1 VISSEAVAIPLAL
14 VTTSA
19 LNGGLILE
27 KRALGAMP
35 PLDPRQPVRAVA
47 ALLSSPAWLGGLALM
62 LSGLACQV
70 IVLTLEPIS
79 LVQPVIAAG
88 VAISLV
94 LSRIVLH
101 ERLGRAESACV
112 AVMVVALVVLA
123 LSQAPVSGSGARHPD
138 AVRVLAL
145 VIPSLALGL
154 LLATWPWRAR
164 RGRGRHGRAP
174 GRDATALAIC
184 VGIGAGLLYGVGSIA
199 IKGLSEVLTSDH
211 TAAGLVTAIIASPY
225 LYLLGACSGSAMLL
239 YQAALQACR
248 AAILIPVSNVAGSA
262 YFLVAGTWLFHEP
275 LPASPVRLALRLFG
289 IAAGGLVLVIMSL
302 RSAGQAPQD
311 AG

>member
-1 VISSEAVAIPLAL
+1 MIGSAAAAIPLAL

-19 LNGGLILE
+19 FNSGLILE
-27 KRALGAMP
+27 KRALGRMP
-35 PLDPRQPVRAVA
+35 PIDPGKPARAIA

-79 LVQPVIAAG
+79 LVQPVLAAG
-88 VAISLV
+88 VAVSLV

-123 LSQAPVSGSGARHPD
+123 LSQDAAAGPGARFPG

-145 VIPSLALGL
+145 VAPTLAIGL
-154 LLATWPWRAR
+154 VFAVWPWRAR
-164 RGRGRHGRAP
+164 RGRHSRVPARS
-174 GRDATALAIC
+174 ATATAML
-184 VGIGAGLLYGVGSIA
+184 VGTGAGLLYGVGSLA
-199 IKGLSEVLTSDH
+199 TKGLSGVLTRDH
-211 TAAGLVTAIIASPY
+211 TAVSIGIGILSSPY
-225 LYLLGACSGSAMLL
+225 LYLLGVCSAVAMLL

-248 AAILIPVSNVAGSA
+248 AAILIPVTNVVGSA
-262 YFLVAGTWLFHEP
+262 FFLVAGTWLFREP
-275 LPASPVRLALRLFG
+275 LPASPVKLALRLAG
-289 IAAGGLVLVIMSL
+289 IAAGGLVLIVMSL
-302 RSAGQAPQD
+302 RTAERAAQD
-311 AG
+311 D